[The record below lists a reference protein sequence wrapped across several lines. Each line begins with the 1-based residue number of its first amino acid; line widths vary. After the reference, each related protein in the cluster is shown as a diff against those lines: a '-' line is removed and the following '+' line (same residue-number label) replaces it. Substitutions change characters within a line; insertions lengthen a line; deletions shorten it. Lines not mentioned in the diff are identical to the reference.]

1 MFLSQ
6 HQVTRL
12 DQEKELLTRQ
22 IADLNA
28 ELTEKNHEIHTLKR
42 EKANNLLDLKTQ
54 LENRADEVCIFIYD
68 LMLVL
73 NSVKPVYNGILL

>member
-1 MFLSQ
+1 MFFFQ

-12 DQEKELLTRQ
+12 EQEKELLTRQ

-54 LENRADEVCIFIYD
+54 LENRADEVCTFYLWLD
-68 LMLVL
+68 VC
-73 NSVKPVYNGILL
+73 VKTQ